1 MNNYIISI
9 ISKIINSHLLEQ
21 SEKEFLVWKIGNGD
35 IKMSFLENL
44 EQILNRESSFFET
57 YLKESL
63 DDSHINNI
71 ESSIKKLKIS
81 NAEQEE
87 LWEER
92 KNIEKLLD
100 EIENICNS
108 SHY

>member
-1 MNNYIISI
+1 
-9 ISKIINSHLLEQ
+9 
-21 SEKEFLVWKIGNGD
+21 
-35 IKMSFLENL
+35 
-44 EQILNRESSFFET
+44 
-57 YLKESL
+57 L

>member
-1 MNNYIISI
+1 
-9 ISKIINSHLLEQ
+9 
-21 SEKEFLVWKIGNGD
+21 
-35 IKMSFLENL
+35 MSFLENL

-87 LWEER
+87 L
-92 KNIEKLLD
+92 
-100 EIENICNS
+100 
-108 SHY
+108 